1 MMWKIVGAPEA
12 LVIYIYIYIDRQIKD
27 QNWLQ
32 AWPATTLTKKN

>member
-1 MMWKIVGAPEA
+1 MTWKIVGAPEA